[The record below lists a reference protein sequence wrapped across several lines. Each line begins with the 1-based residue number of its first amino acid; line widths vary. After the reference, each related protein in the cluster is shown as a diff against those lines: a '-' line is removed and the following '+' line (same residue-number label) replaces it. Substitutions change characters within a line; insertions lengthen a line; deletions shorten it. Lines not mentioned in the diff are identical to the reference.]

1 MPVKISELPQATAI
15 VGTEEVEIVQGGTSK
30 RQNFKA
36 IVEGISVENLR
47 GITGLTG
54 GGATNLDGLVTAGG
68 VIPTGTIA
76 ILTIST
82 IRYIYELVAGT
93 DVESSPLVIRPDDY
107 AASTNEVVWK
117 LQGLNIGALTVNG
130 NINVTGT
137 VDGRD
142 VSVDG
147 AKLDGIAVGAE
158 VNVIDTVGDG
168 LALARSTI
176 SIDLATNPG
185 LEFSTGNLKIKL
197 DGKTLSLGAAGLS
210 VTNPFTTAD
219 ETKLDG
225 IEALA
230 DVTDATNVAAAGAV
244 MDSDISAG
252 EGFLRKTGS
261 GAYEAI
267 KSNLSASASPGVTDD
282 TNAGYKIGSLWLDT
296 TKDRAFLCLDAT
308 VGAAVWVGI
317 SASAGTGEANTA
329 TNIGTGGVGI
339 FKQKAGVNLLFKKVN
354 AGSNKVTITDDVA
367 NNKVDIDLDESNL
380 TLGNIGGTLS
390 NAKLNDMVKN
400 TIKGRFTASTRAPE
414 DLSAAKVR
422 AIINVEDGADVTDA
436 TNVAASGAVM
446 DSDISEGEGFMR
458 KTGAGAYEG
467 IKTNLAATTDPVSG
481 DDTNAGYA
489 VGSRWINVTL
499 DKEFVC
505 LDATATAAVWTET
518 TVSGGGF
525 SGGTRN
531 SSSAVD
537 ITLTSSSDQ
546 VQAITMTAAD
556 KKVNLPAATSITE
569 GAYAF
574 VIINEGVYPFIIED
588 NAGVVVSR
596 VRGGEQCN
604 LILGDNNAAAGV
616 WIPSISRTDQIF
628 LADSIATKSISNAQC
643 AICCPTATTAVHL
656 YADGN
661 DTDKMKAVHVTWD
674 GVALSLGTEITIDA
688 DVCNNVQP
696 SICALTATKVIC
708 FYGSVTDADTLGCV
722 IDISGT
728 TLTAGTPK
736 VLVAADDEE
745 TRCVRLSDTSALM
758 VYIDASSDP
767 AAMAMT
773 ISGTTITEGTAVV
786 VEATTGQNEF
796 RLCNV
801 SASRAFITWQTGG
814 DIACEGID
822 ISGTTVTLPGAADLN
837 VLQNAGTP
845 SCCVDLDSDTIAVC
859 GELKTPGQDGPK
871 VKSIESVAGGLG
883 TQNKSFHTTQGYPE
897 DARFETMLAVKL
909 ADNKIFL
916 GWEGSQ
922 IDNAPYMAQVC
933 WHDPA
938 TGEWSFSELYEFNE
952 WDSGN
957 NEYDMAALDENNVIR
972 CTRSGE
978 TLDLFHIPSR

>member
-1 MPVKISELPQATAI
+1 MAKKISELPQATAI

-54 GGATNLDGLVTAGG
+54 GGATNLDGLVTASSA
-68 VIPTGTIA
+68 IPTGTVV

-82 IRYIYELVAGT
+82 IGYIYELVAGT

-197 DGKTLSLGAAGLS
+197 DGTTLSLGAAGLS

-252 EGFLRKTGS
+252 EGFLRKTGA

-267 KSNLSASASPGVTDD
+267 KSNLSASASPGATDD
-282 TNAGYKIGSLWLDT
+282 TS
-296 TKDRAFLCLDAT
+296 
-308 VGAAVWVGI
+308 
-317 SASAGTGEANTA
+317 S
-329 TNIGTGGVGI
+329 
-339 FKQKAGVNLLFKKVN
+339 
-354 AGSNKVTITDDVA
+354 
-367 NNKVDIDLDESNL
+367 
-380 TLGNIGGTLS
+380 
-390 NAKLNDMVKN
+390 
-400 TIKGRFTASTRAPE
+400 
-414 DLSAAKVR
+414 
-422 AIINVEDGADVTDA
+422 
-436 TNVAASGAVM
+436 
-446 DSDISEGEGFMR
+446 
-458 KTGAGAYEG
+458 
-467 IKTNLAATTDPVSG
+467 
-481 DDTNAGYA
+481 GYA

-525 SGGTRN
+525 SGGTRT

-588 NAGVVVSR
+588 NAGDVVSR

-604 LILGDNNAAAGV
+604 LILGDNNTAAGV

-801 SASRAFITWQTGG
+801 SATRAFITWQTGG

-859 GELKTPGQDGPK
+859 GELKTAAQDGPK

-883 TQNKSFHTTQGYPE
+883 TQNKSFHTTQGYPK
-897 DARFETMLAVKL
+897 DATFETMLAVKL

-916 GWEGSQ
+916 GWEGNQ
-922 IDNAPYMAQVC
+922 IDNQPYMAQVC